1 MQKARALLAVYVRL
15 RVSQVA
21 VRKRAQ
27 IWPTINVSDLPML
40 QSVLKRG
47 TLPPKLHTVTS

>member
-1 MQKARALLAVYVRL
+1 MQNTRALLAVCVGL

-47 TLPPKLHTVTS
+47 ILPLKLHTVTS